1 MAQNWT
7 RSHEQEV
14 WVGFNQ
20 LSVGIN
26 TVEINMEKLVEK
38 KKRQITTTT
47 TTTMPERSCRTHRHT
62 LTAGS
67 LVYAGVLKR

>member
-38 KKRQITTTT
+38 KTNNNNNNNNA
-47 TTTMPERSCRTHRHT
+47 RTELPHT
-62 LTAGS
+62 
-67 LVYAGVLKR
+67 